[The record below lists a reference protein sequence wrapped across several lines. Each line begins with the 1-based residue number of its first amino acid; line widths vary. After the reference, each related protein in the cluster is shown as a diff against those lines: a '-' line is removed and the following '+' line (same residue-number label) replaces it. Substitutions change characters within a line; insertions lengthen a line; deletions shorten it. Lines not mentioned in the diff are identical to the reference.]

1 MAYTFSIKCAK
12 NCRKR
17 TILVQF
23 IVRFLL
29 FNVTIAYILYFYV
42 CLMYNKAIKQR
53 RSHVFFGHSVR
64 LMFNNSLLEV
74 HQFNRLL
81 APDRSLLV
89 SPTIRYF
96 LTLMYVLFTSR
107 RCGPISELSGMS
119 CNDARTQTA
128 YALQIQAFNTTS
140 KHLLG

>member
-23 IVRFLL
+23 IVKDV
-29 FNVTIAYILYFYV
+29 VTF
-42 CLMYNKAIKQR
+42 
-53 RSHVFFGHSVR
+53 FFGHSVR
-64 LMFNNSLLEV
+64 LMFNNSLLEA

-89 SPTIRYF
+89 SPTMRYF